1 MAVKGSTVGLLLA
14 GALALGAGGTWL
26 ASGLFEDDDAISAE
40 AMLAGFERQN
50 KLVVLVAQV
59 VPVVTNKDPGF
70 IGMFDSEQTAII
82 PASVAYSVNLAQLDA
97 DAIVWD
103 ETERRMT
110 ITAPPVMIQQPN
122 LQEQQARYYRD
133 GLWVT
138 GASVERLFKANSA
151 SALNQARALARNAS
165 LVAIARSSAR
175 DAIERNAR
183 AYLSGAGIQDAV
195 VIVQIANQ
203 GANLQ

>member
-1 MAVKGSTVGLLLA
+1 MAFRGSTTALLVA
-14 GALALGAGGTWL
+14 GAATLGAGGMWL
-26 ASGLFEDDDAISAE
+26 ASGLMQRDSEVSAE
-40 AMLAGFERQN
+40 AMLAGFERRNQ
-50 KLVVLVAQV
+50 LIVLVAQV

-82 PASVAYSVNLAQLDA
+82 PATVGYSVNMATLGP
-97 DAIVWD
+97 DAIVWN

-110 ITAPPVMIQQPN
+110 ITAPPVMIQPPN

-138 GASVERLFKANSA
+138 GESVERLFKANSA
-151 SALNQARALARNAS
+151 SALRQAKSLARNES
-165 LVAIARSSAR
+165 LVAIARASAR

-183 AYLSGAGIQDAV
+183 AYLSGAGYTDAV
-195 VIVQIANQ
+195 VTVKIANQ
-203 GANLQ
+203 GASLQ

>member
-1 MAVKGSTVGLLLA
+1 MVA

-26 ASGLFEDDDAISAE
+26 ASGLIENDSEVSAE

-82 PASVAYSVNLAQLDA
+82 PATVSYSLNMAQLGA
-97 DAIVWD
+97 DAIVWN
-103 ETERRMT
+103 EAERRMT

-138 GASVERLFKANSA
+138 GSSVERLFKANSA
-151 SALNQARALARNAS
+151 SALKQARALARNES
-165 LVAIARSSAR
+165 LVAIARASAR
-175 DAIERNAR
+175 DAIARNAR
-183 AYLSGAGIQDAV
+183 AYLSGAGMEDAV
-195 VIVQIANQ
+195 VTVRIANE

>member
-195 VIVQIANQ
+195 VTVQIANQ

>member
-1 MAVKGSTVGLLLA
+1 MAVKGSTAGLLAA

-26 ASGLFEDDDAISAE
+26 ASGLATDDNEVSAQ

-70 IGMFDSEQTAII
+70 IGLLDSEQTAII
-82 PASVAYSVNLAQLDA
+82 PATVAYSVNMAQLGA
-97 DAIVWD
+97 DAIVWN

-122 LQEQQARYYRD
+122 LQEQQARYCRD

-138 GASVERLFKANSA
+138 GASVERLFKANSS
-151 SALNQARALARNAS
+151 SALKQASALARNAS
-165 LVAIARSSAR
+165 LIAIARSSAR
-175 DAIERNAR
+175 DAIERNAK
-183 AYLSGAGIQDAV
+183 AYLSGAGFEDAV
-195 VIVQIANQ
+195 VTVKIANQ

>member
-1 MAVKGSTVGLLLA
+1 MVA

-26 ASGLFEDDDAISAE
+26 ASGLIEHDSEVSAE

-82 PASVAYSVNLAQLDA
+82 PATVSYSLNMAQLGA
-97 DAIVWD
+97 DAIVWN

-138 GASVERLFKANSA
+138 GSSVERLFKANSA
-151 SALNQARALARNAS
+151 SALKQARALARNES
-165 LVAIARSSAR
+165 LVAIARASAR
-175 DAIERNAR
+175 DAIARNAR
-183 AYLSGAGIQDAV
+183 AYLSGAGMEDAV
-195 VIVQIANQ
+195 VTVRIANQ

>member
-1 MAVKGSTVGLLLA
+1 MAVKASTTGLLVA
-14 GALALGAGGTWL
+14 GALALGAAGTWY
-26 ASGLFEDDDAISAE
+26 ASGLVEDDTLVSAE
-40 AMLAGFERQN
+40 AMLAGFERTNQ
-50 KLVVLVAQV
+50 LVVLVAQV

-82 PASVAYSVNLAQLDA
+82 PASVSYSVNMARLEPEAV
-97 DAIVWD
+97 VWN

-110 ITAPPVMIQQPN
+110 ITIPPVMIQSPN

-151 SALNQARALARNAS
+151 AALKQARSLARNES
-165 LVAIARSSAR
+165 LVAIARASAR
-175 DAIERNAR
+175 EAVERNAR
-183 AYLSGAGIQDAV
+183 AYLSGAGLQDAV
-195 VIVQIANQ
+195 VTVRITNQ

>member
-70 IGMFDSEQTAII
+70 IGMFNSEQTAII

-195 VIVQIANQ
+195 VTVQIANQ

>member
-1 MAVKGSTVGLLLA
+1 MPLKGSTVGLMLA
-14 GALALGAGGTWL
+14 VALAVGAGGTWL
-26 ASGLFEDDDAISAE
+26 ASGLIEDDSEVSAE

-82 PASVAYSVNLAQLDA
+82 PATVSYSVNMAQLGP
-97 DAIVWD
+97 DAIAWN

-151 SALNQARALARNAS
+151 SALRQAKALARNES
-165 LVAIARSSAR
+165 LIAIARASAR
-175 DAIERNAR
+175 DAIERNAG
-183 AYLSGAGIQDAV
+183 AYLSGAGFEDAV
-195 VIVQIANQ
+195 VTVRIANQ

>member
-1 MAVKGSTVGLLLA
+1 MAPRGSTTVLLVA
-14 GALALGAGGTWL
+14 GAAALGAGGMWL
-26 ASGLFEDDDAISAE
+26 TSGLMQPDSKVSAE
-40 AMLAGFERQN
+40 AMLAGFERRNQ
-50 KLVVLVAQV
+50 LIVLVAQV

-82 PASVAYSVNLAQLDA
+82 PATVGYSVNMATLGP
-97 DAIVWD
+97 DAIVWN

-110 ITAPPVMIQQPN
+110 ITAPPVMIQPPN

-138 GASVERLFKANSA
+138 GESVERLFKANSA
-151 SALNQARALARNAS
+151 SALRQAKSLARNES
-165 LVAIARSSAR
+165 LVAIARASAR

-183 AYLSGAGIQDAV
+183 AYLSGAGYTDAV
-195 VIVQIANQ
+195 VTVKIANQ
-203 GANLQ
+203 GASLQ

>member
-1 MAVKGSTVGLLLA
+1 MVA

-26 ASGLFEDDDAISAE
+26 ASGLIENDSEVSAE

-82 PASVAYSVNLAQLDA
+82 PATVSYSLNMAQLEA
-97 DAIVWD
+97 DAIVWN
-103 ETERRMT
+103 EAERRMT

-138 GASVERLFKANSA
+138 GSSVERLFKANSA
-151 SALNQARALARNAS
+151 SALKQARALARNES
-165 LVAIARSSAR
+165 LVAIARASAR
-175 DAIERNAR
+175 DAIARNAR
-183 AYLSGAGIQDAV
+183 AYLSGAGMEDAV
-195 VIVQIANQ
+195 VTVRIANQ

>member
-1 MAVKGSTVGLLLA
+1 MPLRGSTAGLMVA

-26 ASGLFEDDDAISAE
+26 ASGLIEDDSEVSAE

-82 PASVAYSVNLAQLDA
+82 PATVSYSVNMAKLGPDA
-97 DAIVWD
+97 VTWN

-151 SALNQARALARNAS
+151 SALRQAKALARNES
-165 LVAIARSSAR
+165 LVAIARASAR

-183 AYLSGAGIQDAV
+183 AYLSGAGFEDAV
-195 VIVQIANQ
+195 VSVRIANQ

>member
-1 MAVKGSTVGLLLA
+1 MPLRGSTVGLMVA

-26 ASGLFEDDDAISAE
+26 ASGLIEDDSEVSAE

-82 PASVAYSVNLAQLDA
+82 PATVSYSLNMAQLGPN
-97 DAIVWD
+97 AIVWN

-138 GASVERLFKANSA
+138 GASAERLFKANSA
-151 SALNQARALARNAS
+151 SALKQANALARNQS
-165 LVAIARSSAR
+165 LVAIARASAR

-183 AYLSGAGIQDAV
+183 AYLSGAGLQDAV
-195 VIVQIANQ
+195 VTVRIANQ

>member
-1 MAVKGSTVGLLLA
+1 MAVKGSTAGLLVA
-14 GALALGAGGTWL
+14 GALAVGVGGTWL
-26 ASGLFEDDDAISAE
+26 ASGLVEDDTLVSAE
-40 AMLAGFERQN
+40 AMLAGFEQRNQ
-50 KLVVLVAQV
+50 LVVLVAQV

-82 PASVAYSVNLAQLDA
+82 PASVSYSVNMAQLGPE
-97 DAIVWD
+97 AIVWH
-103 ETERRMT
+103 EAERRMT

-151 SALNQARALARNAS
+151 AALKQARSLARNES
-165 LVAIARSSAR
+165 LVTIARASAR

-183 AYLSGAGIQDAV
+183 AYLSGAGFQDAV
-195 VIVQIANQ
+195 VTVRIANQ

>member
-1 MAVKGSTVGLLLA
+1 MPLKGSTVGLMVA

-26 ASGLFEDDDAISAE
+26 ASGLIEDDSEVSAE
-40 AMLAGFERQN
+40 AMLTGFERQN

-82 PASVAYSVNLAQLDA
+82 PATVSYSVNMASLSA
-97 DAIVWD
+97 DAIVWN

-138 GASVERLFKANSA
+138 GSSVERLFKANSA
-151 SALNQARALARNAS
+151 SALKQAKALARNQS
-165 LVAIARSSAR
+165 LVAIARASAR

-183 AYLSGAGIQDAV
+183 AYLSGAGMEDAV
-195 VIVQIANQ
+195 VTVRIANQ

>member
-1 MAVKGSTVGLLLA
+1 MPLKGSTVGLMLA
-14 GALALGAGGTWL
+14 VALAVGAGGTWL
-26 ASGLFEDDDAISAE
+26 ASGLIEDDSEVSAE

-82 PASVAYSVNLAQLDA
+82 PATVSYSVNMAQLGP
-97 DAIVWD
+97 DAIAWN

-151 SALNQARALARNAS
+151 SALRQAKALARNES
-165 LVAIARSSAR
+165 LIAIARASAR
-175 DAIERNAR
+175 DAIERNAG
-183 AYLSGAGIQDAV
+183 AYLSGAGFEDAV
-195 VIVQIANQ
+195 VSVRIANQ

>member
-1 MAVKGSTVGLLLA
+1 MPLRGATVGLMVV
-14 GALALGAGGTWL
+14 GALAVGAGGTWL
-26 ASGLFEDDDAISAE
+26 ASGLIADDSEVSAE

-82 PASVAYSVNLAQLDA
+82 PATVSYSVNMAKLGPDA
-97 DAIVWD
+97 VNWN
-103 ETERRMT
+103 ETKRQMT

-151 SALNQARALARNAS
+151 SALNQARALARNES
-165 LVAIARSSAR
+165 LVAIARASAR

-183 AYLSGAGIQDAV
+183 AYLSGAGMQDAV
-195 VIVQIANQ
+195 VTVRIANQ

>member
-14 GALALGAGGTWL
+14 GALALGACGTWL

-195 VIVQIANQ
+195 VTVQIANQ

>member
-1 MAVKGSTVGLLLA
+1 MVA

-26 ASGLFEDDDAISAE
+26 ASGLIENDSEVSAE
-40 AMLAGFERQN
+40 AMLTGFERQN

-82 PASVAYSVNLAQLDA
+82 PATVSYSLNMAQLEA
-97 DAIVWD
+97 DAIVWN
-103 ETERRMT
+103 EAERRMT

-138 GASVERLFKANSA
+138 GSSVERLFKANSA
-151 SALNQARALARNAS
+151 SALKQARALARNES
-165 LVAIARSSAR
+165 LVAIARASAR
-175 DAIERNAR
+175 DAIARNAR
-183 AYLSGAGIQDAV
+183 AYLSGAGMEDAV
-195 VIVQIANQ
+195 VTVRIANQ

>member
-1 MAVKGSTVGLLLA
+1 MAIKGSTAGLLLA

-26 ASGLFEDDDAISAE
+26 ASGLIEDDNVVSAE
-40 AMLAGFERQN
+40 AMLAGFERRNQ
-50 KLVVLVAQV
+50 LVVLVAQV

-70 IGMFDSEQTAII
+70 IGMFDAEQTAII
-82 PASVAYSVNLAQLDA
+82 PATVSYSVNMAKMGPDSVA
-97 DAIVWD
+97 WN
-103 ETERRMT
+103 ETERQMT
-110 ITAPPVMIQQPN
+110 ITVPPVMIQPPN

-151 SALNQARALARNAS
+151 AALKQAQTLARNES
-165 LVAIARSSAR
+165 LVAIARASAR
-175 DAIERNAR
+175 DAVERNAR

-195 VIVQIANQ
+195 VSVRIANQ

>member
-1 MAVKGSTVGLLLA
+1 MAVKGSTAGLLAA

-26 ASGLFEDDDAISAE
+26 ASGLATDDNEVSAQ

-70 IGMFDSEQTAII
+70 IGLLDSEQTAII
-82 PASVAYSVNLAQLDA
+82 PATVAYSVNMAQLGA
-97 DAIVWD
+97 DAIVWN

-138 GASVERLFKANSA
+138 GASVERLFKANSS
-151 SALNQARALARNAS
+151 SALKQASALARNAS
-165 LVAIARSSAR
+165 LIAIARSSAR
-175 DAIERNAR
+175 DAIERNAK
-183 AYLSGAGIQDAV
+183 AYLSGAGFEDAV
-195 VIVQIANQ
+195 VTVKIANQ

>member
-1 MAVKGSTVGLLLA
+1 MPLKGSTVGLMLA
-14 GALALGAGGTWL
+14 VALAVGAGGTWL
-26 ASGLFEDDDAISAE
+26 ASGLIEDDSEVSAE

-82 PASVAYSVNLAQLDA
+82 PATVSYSVNMAQLGP
-97 DAIVWD
+97 DAIAWN

-110 ITAPPVMIQQPN
+110 IAAPPVMIQQPN

-151 SALNQARALARNAS
+151 SALRQAKALARNES
-165 LVAIARSSAR
+165 LIAIARASAR
-175 DAIERNAR
+175 DAIERNAG
-183 AYLSGAGIQDAV
+183 AYLSGAGFEDAV
-195 VIVQIANQ
+195 VTVRIANQ